1 MVCFVDEDNRSQGP
15 SLWEAIKVEKK
26 KKDQSQPFLWIQNY
40 YDELIRSRGDAT
52 SDSTAAGCQQMS
64 IFAFQISDVSDPS
77 HGAMP
82 GVM

>member
-1 MVCFVDEDNRSQGP
+1 MGSNQSGEKEEGSEPTVPVDSDLSYNVREG
-15 SLWEAIKVEKK
+15 
-26 KKDQSQPFLWIQNY
+26 NY